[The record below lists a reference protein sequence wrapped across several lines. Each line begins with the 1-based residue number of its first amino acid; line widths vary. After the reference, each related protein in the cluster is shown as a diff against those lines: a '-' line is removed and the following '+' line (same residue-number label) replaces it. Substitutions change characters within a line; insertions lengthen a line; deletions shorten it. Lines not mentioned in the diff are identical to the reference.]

1 MGGDDGDDADF
12 PATAAAAATGDSV
25 SRRRVGGVLLFSS
38 QASQPALMPASQM
51 RTSFA
56 GAFGGGGGGGA
67 ISASQVAPRSV
78 STGRV
83 AALAFSGG
91 GGGGGDE
98 EGTGAGGISGTQQRN
113 KMTRYMPVIQATNAN
128 PFLPPRPRASKRP
141 RATQPARR
149 AGGSDPLPEFMRAFQ
164 NLASLGAGSFCDVYR
179 VRSRVDG
186 CTYAVKRRKAP
197 LTASHGGVNPD
208 GTARGA
214 RALEFREVHA
224 LAALAACPHIVRY
237 YHAWCDDDVLYIQT
251 ELAWGSLQD
260 AVLGRRPSNAPGGRR
275 LVPPPPE
282 ARHSGEGGD
291 DAVGG
296 VGGGD
301 EAAGAD
307 AIGAASDLAASRGPP
322 PLSIKKHKTR
332 PRAWLDEDSNGGSG
346 GGGGGD
352 GGEGSVTLALRSRL
366 SGLDSAASQ
375 EDAFLTRARPPV
387 SAPRAPLPPSR
398 GRAGTGTAAAGGGDS
413 DTEGGLLRSRRCY
426 SFSDAASPVV
436 GGSETA
442 PGGGGGGG
450 VSPARTT
457 PLVPP
462 ELAGGGS
469 TDGGGLLF
477 SSQADG
483 GGGSSRL
490 YRMPSHM
497 PPAACP
503 SVSAGQKRKARQLL
517 LEDALSGGGGA
528 APTPATSLT
537 APGAAAAVVPTT
549 SSGDGVAL
557 WAGREAAGGEGG
569 SESSAAAAAAAAAA
583 AFLPSPRR
591 RRTGSPSRVV
601 SVAHVPAA
609 PPAPPPLL
617 PRGATS
623 GRSASVIRDA
633 SLWMAS
639 QSSWDGGGVIG
650 GGAASQGGGLGEDCA
665 SQMSAYSVAPHGRSA
680 LDGAPVDDPARDGA
694 RYHLL
699 EIDVLTVLR
708 HVCLALQ
715 YMHAR
720 GLAHLD
726 VKPANILVVYDGG
739 PGMCDINGDWLPEV
753 TALGGIASLDLA
765 MVSRVADA
773 AAADAPAPA
782 LDLLLA
788 EGSGGGG
795 GGGAT
800 GEAREGGDGSVAV
813 SLERLRGL
821 GWVRYKLGD
830 LGQEALISSVEVT
843 EGDSRYLS
851 RELMEGSCEN
861 LAAADIF
868 ALGLTLYELASG
880 RPLPTGDEEYHSLR
894 DGVLPPEH
902 MPQLSARVQD
912 MLVAM
917 VEQHPGARPTA
928 ADILSHPLVAAL
940 ENPAAYF
947 VNAAGQVVLP
957 TDAAPQPMAAGVPSA
972 AAAGGGSSDVGAP
985 PALDDGSGGERRGHV
1000 SDDSYLVT
1008 SVTSDVPATL
1018 RQPVAASTGVDDE
1031 DGVDEDEDDG
1041 GVSDGDDLPAWVDAA
1056 AFPMLHAVLAGGS
1069 GSDGGGGGGSGMSS
1083 VESGA
1088 GGAPGG
1094 ALPHVRLADTVLF
1107 SLKSSSPGSG
1117 SGRFTT
1123 AALGARRK
1131 RRVRRDSGVGGGG
1144 ALLSGGLAG

>member
-1 MGGDDGDDADF
+1 
-12 PATAAAAATGDSV
+12 
-25 SRRRVGGVLLFSS
+25 
-38 QASQPALMPASQM
+38 
-51 RTSFA
+51 
-56 GAFGGGGGGGA
+56 
-67 ISASQVAPRSV
+67 
-78 STGRV
+78 
-83 AALAFSGG
+83 
-91 GGGGGDE
+91 
-98 EGTGAGGISGTQQRN
+98 
-113 KMTRYMPVIQATNAN
+113 
-128 PFLPPRPRASKRP
+128 
-141 RATQPARR
+141 
-149 AGGSDPLPEFMRAFQ
+149 
-164 NLASLGAGSFCDVYR
+164 
-179 VRSRVDG
+179 
-186 CTYAVKRRKAP
+186 
-197 LTASHGGVNPD
+197 
-208 GTARGA
+208 
-214 RALEFREVHA
+214 
-224 LAALAACPHIVRY
+224 
-237 YHAWCDDDVLYIQT
+237 
-251 ELAWGSLQD
+251 
-260 AVLGRRPSNAPGGRR
+260 
-275 LVPPPPE
+275 
-282 ARHSGEGGD
+282 
-291 DAVGG
+291 
-296 VGGGD
+296 
-301 EAAGAD
+301 
-307 AIGAASDLAASRGPP
+307 
-322 PLSIKKHKTR
+322 
-332 PRAWLDEDSNGGSG
+332 
-346 GGGGGD
+346 
-352 GGEGSVTLALRSRL
+352 
-366 SGLDSAASQ
+366 
-375 EDAFLTRARPPV
+375 
-387 SAPRAPLPPSR
+387 
-398 GRAGTGTAAAGGGDS
+398 
-413 DTEGGLLRSRRCY
+413 
-426 SFSDAASPVV
+426 
-436 GGSETA
+436 
-442 PGGGGGGG
+442 
-450 VSPARTT
+450 
-457 PLVPP
+457 
-462 ELAGGGS
+462 
-469 TDGGGLLF
+469 
-477 SSQADG
+477 
-483 GGGSSRL
+483 
-490 YRMPSHM
+490 
-497 PPAACP
+497 
-503 SVSAGQKRKARQLL
+503 
-517 LEDALSGGGGA
+517 
-528 APTPATSLT
+528 
-537 APGAAAAVVPTT
+537 
-549 SSGDGVAL
+549 
-557 WAGREAAGGEGG
+557 
-569 SESSAAAAAAAAAA
+569 
-583 AFLPSPRR
+583 
-591 RRTGSPSRVV
+591 
-601 SVAHVPAA
+601 
-609 PPAPPPLL
+609 LL

-1131 RRVRRDSGVGGGG
+1131 RRGRRGPGGGG
-1144 ALLSGGLAG
+1144 GGGPLGGGPGPGGPGGAAGGEGPARGAAPRPPPPPPRRVAPAAHPPAGPPSNTTAAAAAAAAAVVDAAPSLATPVPAPRPMAATLISLPPTSAGSSTTDAGGGGGVGCGAGGLVLTTAQAAALRHELAALLRAAAAAAQPPAAPPVAVA